1 MRTVR
6 ILSISNDQH
15 LARSRQLVLESQEF
29 DVESFTSQTA
39 LMESQG
45 RSFDVAIVDH
55 TVPDDE
61 KRMLVDELRR
71 LCPGIKIIGLLQF
84 GEVPNA
90 AWDCACRIDDGP
102 VALLEAVRSVLPH
115 FADAASE
122 R

>member
-29 DVESFTSQTA
+29 DVESFTSQKA
-39 LMESQG
+39 LIECQG
-45 RSFDVAIVDH
+45 KSFDVAILGH

-71 LCPGIKIIGLLQF
+71 LCPGIKVIGLLQF
-84 GEVPNA
+84 GEVPDP
-90 AWDCACRIDDGP
+90 AWDGARRIDDGP
-102 VALLEAVRSVLPH
+102 SALLEAVRSVLPH
-115 FADAASE
+115 FADNAPKP
-122 R
+122 